1 MSKTDARLMEPG
13 VSGSALIVLW
23 VSSAEGPRVW
33 IVAVFPLM
41 PVEAIRESGA
51 PMPVI
56 GDPRTLL
63 LGAPIS
69 DQAGGRWLKG
79 LAERC
84 LSVPDENAGVC

>member
-1 MSKTDARLMEPG
+1 MSKIDARLMEPG

-51 PMPVI
+51 PNACDRGPANSPV
-56 GDPRTLL
+56 
-63 LGAPIS
+63 
-69 DQAGGRWLKG
+69 GRANQRPSRREV
-79 LAERC
+79 AEGSRRKVLIC
-84 LSVPDENAGVC
+84 S